1 MDVDNSLQQEIR
13 SHLARLRWYLTGLYR
28 GGMEHWPARTEAA
41 DARRQARDD
50 SPQPALPENPAAIP
64 AAILSD
70 IQQELGDCKRCRLH
84 ATRSRIVF
92 GEGSPA
98 ARVVFVGEGPGYEED
113 RQGLPFVGRAGKL
126 LDKMLRALG
135 ETRQDVY
142 ICNVVKC
149 RPPNNRTPNND
160 EVEVCMPFLIRQIET
175 IRPRV
180 ICALGACAA
189 HNLLGVS
196 KPVSQL
202 RGKIHYW
209 RGIPLVPTFHP
220 AYLLRNPSQK
230 SAAWQDLL
238 EIQRLA
244 RSG

>member
-1 MDVDNSLQQEIR
+1 MDVNNSLQQEIR
-13 SHLARLRWYLTGLYR
+13 SHLARLRWYLTGLYW
-28 GGMEHWPARTEAA
+28 GGAQHWPARTEAA
-41 DARRQARDD
+41 DARRQGKDG
-50 SPQPALPENPAAIP
+50 SPQPALPENRPHNP
-64 AAILSD
+64 EQLLSD
-70 IQQELGDCKRCRLH
+70 IRQEMGDCQRCRLH
-84 ATRSRIVF
+84 AARTRIVF

-98 ARVVFVGEGPGYEED
+98 ARIVFVGEGPGYEED
-113 RQGLPFVGRAGKL
+113 QQGRPFVGKAGKL

-135 ETRQDVY
+135 QTRQDVY

-189 HNLLGVS
+189 QNLLGMS
-196 KPVSQL
+196 KPISQL
-202 RGKIHYW
+202 RGKIHHW

-230 SAAWQDLL
+230 AAAWQDLL

-244 RSG
+244 KN